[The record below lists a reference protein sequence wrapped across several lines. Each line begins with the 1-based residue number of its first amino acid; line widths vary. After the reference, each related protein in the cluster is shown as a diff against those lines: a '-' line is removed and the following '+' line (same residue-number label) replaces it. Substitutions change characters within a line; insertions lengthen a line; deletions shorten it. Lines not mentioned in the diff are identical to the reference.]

1 VSGNAAIGVHVTA
14 LHTEVNILSTEAAND
29 RIVINGLGGRDVID
43 ATNLAADGMQLTM
56 NGGLGNDVF
65 LGSQGGDLING
76 GDGNDVAFMAAG
88 DDTFVWNPGDDN
100 DIIEGQAGFDT
111 MLFNGANVAENI
123 GISANGGRALFTR
136 DIANVVMD
144 LNDTESI
151 TFNALGG
158 ADNIV
163 VNDLSGTDIS
173 EININLAAA
182 GGAGDGAA
190 DTIVINATNGDDVII
205 VTDDGNGGVTVLG
218 LAATVNIAGFE
229 AGNDRI
235 IINGLAGDDVIEA
248 SGLGAGSIQFTG
260 DGGAGNDIIIGG
272 AGNDTLFGGDGD
284 DVLLGGGGIDVIDGG
299 PGDDVEIQSLVA
311 TAFSLQQPSDLF
323 G

>member
-1 VSGNAAIGVHVTA
+1 
-14 LHTEVNILSTEAAND
+14 
-29 RIVINGLGGRDVID
+29 
-43 ATNLAADGMQLTM
+43 
-56 NGGLGNDVF
+56 
-65 LGSQGGDLING
+65 
-76 GDGNDVAFMAAG
+76 MAAG

-123 GISANGGRALFTR
+123 SISANGSRALFTR

-151 TFNALGG
+151 DFNALGG
-158 ADNIV
+158 ADTIV
-163 VNDLSGTDIS
+163 VNDLSGTDVS

-190 DTIVINATNGDDVII
+190 DTIVINATNGDDVI
-205 VTDDGNGGVTVLG
+205 VVVGDAGGVQVLG
-218 LAATVNIAGFE
+218 LSTIVNITGFE

-248 SGLGAGSIQFTG
+248 SGLGAGSIQFTA
-260 DGGAGNDIIIGG
+260 DGGAGSDVIIGG
-272 AGNDTLFGGDGD
+272 DGNDTLLGGDGD

>member
-1 VSGNAAIGVHVTA
+1 MSRWTWTTSRSIDFRALGGADNIVVGDLSGTDVTNVALDLSGPAGGGDGAADTVTVNATQGDEVFAVSGDAVGGVHVTA
-14 LHTEVNILSTEAAND
+14 LHTQVDILFAEAAND
-29 RIVINGLGGRDVID
+29 RLVINGLGGRDVID
-43 ATNLAADGMQLTM
+43 ATNLAADVIQLTM

-65 LGSQGGDLING
+65 LGSQGDDLING

-123 GISANGGRALFTR
+123 DISANGGRALFTR
-136 DIANVVMD
+136 DIANVIMD

-163 VNDLSGTDIS
+163 VNDLSGTDVS
-173 EININLAAA
+173 EINLNLAAA

-205 VTDDGNGGVTVLG
+205 VIGDG
-218 LAATVNIAGFE
+218 
-229 AGNDRI
+229 RRRH
-235 IINGLAGDDVIEA
+235 
-248 SGLGAGSIQFTG
+248 GAGPRRHRQHHR
-260 DGGAGNDIIIGG
+260 
-272 AGNDTLFGGDGD
+272 L
-284 DVLLGGGGIDVIDGG
+284 
-299 PGDDVEIQSLVA
+299 
-311 TAFSLQQPSDLF
+311 
-323 G
+323 